1 MREAVPGRGGLS
13 FFLPWGRGLPGPAN
27 TQSAVPL
34 PVNTPDPTPTPSPA
48 DKRRSRDEFYGRLAV
63 YLAGVAIGF
72 LLLGFFKARSRAEAQ
87 RREAEQ
93 KAIWGNDTT
102 PSSAE
107 TSAAPATPQGIQGS
121 IPNEKR

>member
-1 MREAVPGRGGLS
+1 VS
-13 FFLPWGRGLPGPAN
+13 
-27 TQSAVPL
+27 
-34 PVNTPDPTPTPSPA
+34 TPEPTPAPNPA

-72 LLLGFFKARSRAEAQ
+72 LLLGFFKARGRAEAQ

-93 KAIWGNDTT
+93 KTMWGGSTS
-102 PSSAE
+102 PSGTE
-107 TSAAPATPQGIQGS
+107 TSATPVTPQGIQGS

>member
-1 MREAVPGRGGLS
+1 MSAVAPVKLSRRTRVAPAPAVPFS
-13 FFLPWGRGLPGPAN
+13 
-27 TQSAVPL
+27 VI
-34 PVNTPDPTPTPSPA
+34 TPEPTPTPNPA

-72 LLLGFFKARSRAEAQ
+72 LLLGFFKARGRAEAQ

-93 KAIWGNDTT
+93 KAIWGND
-102 PSSAE
+102 PSASATE
-107 TSAAPATPQGIQGS
+107 TSAPATPPQGIQGS